1 MYSLKKVLFIF
12 IFLLIYPTMV
22 FAQAADLNPTASQE
36 SCTKEQADSGDPQSC
51 TVGPDQGHD
60 FLRYVGNDSGGGL
73 FCQRSLCLNDS
84 NNQPFEYKCSK
95 DQADGLQPQSCKD
108 SSGKD
113 GLIYDRYSFTDSTG
127 QLWCYKSECVS
138 NAVTLSPTPFIT
150 APPTLSPTPLPS
162 GKTPEEIA
170 VQNLNT
176 GLAPP
181 EIARDIQ
188 PKLINPLS
196 IPGLI
201 NSFFAFLGINI
212 HVVDEY
218 AARAQL
224 QQQAEA
230 PKELKSQQPDS
241 NLVQQVGE
249 NIGKKDSPGF
259 YSVSIPDEAKEGLD
273 KSHDFEKEYEKAYF
287 PTGIC
292 PITGCK

>member
-1 MYSLKKVLFIF
+1 MFVFSTK
-12 IFLLIYPTMV
+12 V

-51 TVGPDQGHD
+51 TVVAHQGHNY
-60 FLRYVGNDSGGGL
+60 LRYVGNDSSSGL
-73 FCQRSLCLNDS
+73 LCQRSLCLNDG

-95 DQADGLQPQSCKD
+95 DQADGLQPQDCKD

-113 GLIYDRYSFTDSTG
+113 GLIYDRYSFTDSTR
-127 QLWCYKSECVS
+127 QLWCYKSECAS
-138 NAVTLSPTPFIT
+138 SLETPSPSPTAT
-150 APPTLSPTPLPS
+150 PTLPPGSTPPPS
-162 GKTPEEIA
+162 TGKTLEEIA
-170 VQNLNT
+170 VQKLNI

-181 EIARDIQ
+181 EIAKNVE
-188 PKLINPLS
+188 PKPVNPLS

-212 HVVDEY
+212 HIVDEY